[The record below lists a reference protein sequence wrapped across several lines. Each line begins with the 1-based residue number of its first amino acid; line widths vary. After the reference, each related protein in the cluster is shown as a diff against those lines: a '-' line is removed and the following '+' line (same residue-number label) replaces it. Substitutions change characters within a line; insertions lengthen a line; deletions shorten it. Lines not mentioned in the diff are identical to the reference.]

1 MHLTGFSY
9 TEKSGQPGYW
19 HLQPMS
25 LNKINLIVGRNA
37 SGKSRTLNVM
47 YALARTISGKQPPS
61 DGHFIANFL
70 HDDQQWR
77 YELNVKDAVVVTERL
92 DRENEVLLERSR
104 DGAGKI
110 YAAQLDTKMDF
121 QAPSNT
127 LAASTRVDAI
137 QHPFLQPLVDW
148 ANEFFYYPCHTE
160 LGKHVISI
168 FVSNG
173 QQPDIKDF
181 NQIVHVYR
189 QGEKLF
195 GKNFQASIIADM
207 KEIGYDLTDLG
218 LSQPTTIQVHGG
230 PGDILSLFVREVG
243 VDALIDQFSMSI
255 GMFRALAIIIHLNYG
270 LYSGEA
276 GTIAIDDIG
285 EGLDFDRS
293 SNLIALVIKKM
304 KLSKTQLI
312 MTTNDRYVMNGVN
325 LAYWSVLLRQG
336 NEVFVLNSKN
346 NKDLFDEFKFTGLSN
361 FDFLAQN
368 FASGMKH

>member
-1 MHLTGFSY
+1 
-9 TEKSGQPGYW
+9 
-19 HLQPMS
+19 MS
-25 LNKINLIVGRNA
+25 LKQINLIVGRNA

-47 YALARTISGKQPPS
+47 YALARTLSGKQAPT
-61 DGHFIANFL
+61 DGHFVANFL
-70 HDDQQWR
+70 HDEQHWR
-77 YELNVKDAVVVTERL
+77 YELNVENAVVVTERL
-92 DRENEVLLERSR
+92 DRENEVLLERAR
-104 DGAGKI
+104 DGTGKI
-110 YAAQLDTKMDF
+110 YAAQLATRMAF
-121 QAPSNT
+121 QAPPNT

-137 QHPFLQPLVDW
+137 QHPYLQPLVDW

-168 FVSNG
+168 FVTSG
-173 QQPDIKDF
+173 QQPDIKDW

-195 GKNFQASIIADM
+195 GGRFRASIISDM

-218 LSQPTTIQVHGG
+218 LSQPTTIQVQAGQ
-230 PGDILSLFVREVG
+230 GDILSLFVREEG
-243 VDALIDQFSMSI
+243 VNALIDQFSMSI

-293 SNLIALVIKKM
+293 SNLIGLVINKINR
-304 KLSKTQLI
+304 SKTQLI

-325 LAYWSVLLRQG
+325 LAYWSVLLRKG
-336 NEVFVLNSKN
+336 NEVFVMNPEN
-346 NKDLFDEFKFTGLSN
+346 NKDIFDEFRFTGLSN

-368 FASGMKH
+368 FAAGVNH